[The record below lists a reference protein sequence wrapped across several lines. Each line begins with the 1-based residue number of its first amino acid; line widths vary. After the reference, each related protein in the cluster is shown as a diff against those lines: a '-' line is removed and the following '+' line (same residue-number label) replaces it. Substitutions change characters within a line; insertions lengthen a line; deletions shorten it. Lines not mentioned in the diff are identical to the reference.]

1 MQREWCLKKCN
12 VLIHLR
18 KHFIQDLVQC
28 ITGILEEN
36 NKVIIAVNTSKHI
49 IDGVL
54 LRALKNLELI
64 EAHVK
69 KFNLPS
75 PASHVTGSLLIDSV
89 WVSNDITPTEV
100 LVFLHKFRVGDHRA
114 ILVDLNLD

>member
-1 MQREWCLKKCN
+1 MLPK
-12 VLIHLR
+12 
-18 KHFIQDLVQC
+18 
-28 ITGILEEN
+28 
-36 NKVIIAVNTSKHI
+36 
-49 IDGVL
+49 
-54 LRALKNLELI
+54 ALKNLGLI

-69 KFNLPS
+69 KFDLPS

-114 ILVDLNLD
+114 ILVDLNLDEIVEQCANICTPSMQRLICKNENL